1 MASSQDD
8 LPVTTRRLVEAAVAQ
23 FPMVRHAQEV
33 GWMPLEP
40 NIATSR
46 RGGRAGAFFRD
57 ELAAAVRRFNP
68 WLSPDAVR
76 SVVERLEATPPTI
89 EGNRQMLSWMRGERQ
104 WYDDTEERQRFV
116 RLIDFDAPNANVLH
130 VTWEWSIKPPARR
143 RGARADMMFVV
154 NGLPVALVEHKNPK
168 QADAIERGVNQ
179 LKRYEARTPELMGSA
194 QLFNVTHMLDYWY
207 GVTWNLSR
215 RFMARWKE
223 PPAGRPAQPGLDDS
237 YRFAV
242 QSFFEPTDF
251 LRTLRDWI
259 LFYVEDGETRK
270 TVLRQHQRRAATRV
284 VERCAEP
291 KKQRGLVWHTQG
303 SGKTFTL
310 LTAARLLLQDRQRF
324 QAPTVI
330 VVVDRVDLEGQL
342 RDWVERLLGE
352 MQKQDIPVHKAGS
365 KAELADLL
373 RTDKRGLI
381 VSMIHKFEGLHKD
394 ANTRDNVFVFIDE
407 AHRSVAR
414 DLGTYLMGA
423 VPNATIVGFT
433 GTPIAKTEHG
443 QGTFKIFG
451 ADDEKGYLDKYTIA
465 ESIEDETTLPIRHVM
480 APSETTVPAQQ
491 LDDEFFALAAAEGVT
506 DVDELNKV
514 LDRAVGLRA
523 FLTADDRVDKVAAYV
538 ARHFQ
543 ENVVPLGYK
552 AFLVGVNREACAK
565 YKQALDKLLP
575 AEWTA
580 PVYTENADD
589 VVKRPIVADLQLSR
603 DEEDDARMMFKKT
616 GENPRI
622 LIVTDKLLTGF
633 DAPLLYCMYL
643 DKPMRDHV
651 LLQAIARVNRPHV
664 DPDTGARKRIGLVV
678 DFVGVLQA
686 LEKALRFDST
696 DVSGVVEGIDVLLRD
711 FRDKLARAETTY
723 LSTAGEGE
731 IDAWLEERIYEQL
744 RDPAARNEF
753 FESYKE
759 IEALMEILSPSD
771 ELRDHLESY
780 QMLASLYASTRAAYA
795 PKVDYVADLA
805 AKTRAM
811 IQRSAVAEGL
821 GHAPRTVTF
830 DLKTVEALRGGSQSD
845 AAKVFNLLRGM
856 RKEIDDRPDLAAV
869 LLPLLERAERVR
881 QELEKRQTSSM
892 KAMDLLSALAKE
904 KDDALAAAEESG
916 LSARAFGV
924 YWDLR
929 NESALATVGTSAKD
943 LARLV
948 DELLVRFPNARRS
961 VQENR
966 LLRGH
971 LYGPLLKLTAGHR
984 KRLVDR
990 IMDLALG
997 MSDDDD

>member
-1 MASSQDD
+1 
-8 LPVTTRRLVEAAVAQ
+8 
-23 FPMVRHAQEV
+23 
-33 GWMPLEP
+33 MPLEP
-40 NIATSR
+40 SVATGK
-46 RGGRAGAFFRD
+46 RGGGAGAFFRD
-57 ELAAAVRRFNP
+57 ELEAAVRRFNP
-68 WLSPDAVR
+68 WLTPDAMR
-76 SVVERLEATPPTI
+76 SIVEGLEATPPTI
-89 EGNRQMLSWMRGERQ
+89 EGNRQMLTWMRGERQ

-168 QADAIERGVNQ
+168 QADAIERGLNQ
-179 LKRYEARTPELMGSA
+179 LKRYEARAPELMGSA

-223 PPAGRPAQPGLDDS
+223 PPTGRPAQPGLDDS

-242 QSFFEPTDF
+242 HSFFEPTDF

-270 TVLRQHQRRAATRV
+270 TVLRQHQRRAATSV

-342 RDWVERLLGE
+342 RGWVERLLGE
-352 MQKQDIPVHKAGS
+352 MQQQDIPVHQADS
-365 KAELADLL
+365 KAELAELL

-381 VSMIHKFEGLHKD
+381 VSMIHKFEGLDKN

-538 ARHFQ
+538 ARHFR
-543 ENVVPLGYK
+543 ENVEPLGYK

-565 YKQALDKLLP
+565 YKHALDKLLP

-589 VVKRPIVADLQLSR
+589 VVKRPIVAGLQLSR
-603 DEEDDARMMFKKT
+603 DEEDEARLMFKKAS
-616 GENPRI
+616 ENPRI

-664 DPDTGARKRIGLVV
+664 DPASGVRKRIGLVV

-696 DVSGVVEGIDVLLRD
+696 DVSGVVEGIDVLLRE
-711 FRDKLARAETTY
+711 FRDKLARAEAKY
-723 LSTAGEGE
+723 LSTAGEGGP
-731 IDAWLEERIYEQL
+731 DAWLEERVYEQL
-744 RDPAARNEF
+744 RDPDARNEF
-753 FESYKE
+753 FEFYKE
-759 IEALMEILSPSD
+759 IEALMEILSPSE

-780 QMLASLYASTRAAYA
+780 KLLAGLYASTRAAYA
-795 PKVDYVADLA
+795 RKVDYMADLA

-811 IQRSAVAEGL
+811 IQRSAVTEGL
-821 GHAPRTVTF
+821 GHAPGTVTF

-845 AAKVFNLLRGM
+845 TAKVFNLLRGM
-856 RKEIDDRPDLAAV
+856 RKEIDDKPELAAV
-869 LLPLLERAERVR
+869 LLPLWERAERV
-881 QELEKRQTSSM
+881 QQDLEKRRTSSM
-892 KAMDLLSALAKE
+892 EAMDLLSALAKE

-916 LSARAFGV
+916 LSAKAFGV

-943 LARLV
+943 IARLV
-948 DELLVRFPNARRS
+948 DELLARFPNARRS

-971 LYGPLLKLTAGHR
+971 LYAPLLKLTVGHR

-990 IMDLALG
+990 VMDLALRRP
-997 MSDDDD
+997 DDDD

>member
-1 MASSQDD
+1 MTPRERQGG
-8 LPVTTRRLVEAAVAQ
+8 VKIVEAAVAQ

-33 GWMPLEP
+33 GWSPLKP
-40 NIATSR
+40 SVATSK
-46 RGGRAGAFFRD
+46 RGGRDGTFFRD
-57 ELAAAVRRFNP
+57 ELEAAVRRFNP
-68 WLSPDAVR
+68 WLTPDSVR
-76 SVVERLEATPPTI
+76 SIVEGLEATPPTI
-89 EGNRQMLSWMRGERQ
+89 EGNRQMLTWMRGERQ

-168 QADAIERGVNQ
+168 QADAIERGLNQ
-179 LKRYEARTPELMGSA
+179 LKRYEARAPELMGSA

-223 PPAGRPAQPGLDDS
+223 PPIGRPAQPGLDDS

-291 KKQRGLVWHTQG
+291 KNQRGLVWHTQG

-324 QAPTVI
+324 QASTVI

-342 RDWVERLLGE
+342 RGWVERLLGE
-352 MQKQDIPVHKAGS
+352 MQQQDIPVHQADS
-365 KAELADLL
+365 KAELAELL

-381 VSMIHKFEGLHKD
+381 VSMIHKFEGLDKN

-506 DVDELNKV
+506 DVDELNKA

-538 ARHFQ
+538 ARHFR
-543 ENVVPLGYK
+543 ENVAPLGYK

-565 YKQALDKLLP
+565 YKHALDKLLP

-589 VVKRPIVADLQLSR
+589 VVKRPIVAGLQLSR
-603 DEEDDARMMFKKT
+603 DEEDEARLMFKKA

-664 DPDTGARKRIGLVV
+664 DPASGVRKRIGLVV

-696 DVSGVVEGIDVLLRD
+696 DVSGVVEGIDVLLRE
-711 FRDKLARAETTY
+711 FRDKLARAEAKY
-723 LSTAGEGE
+723 LSTAGEGGP
-731 IDAWLEERIYEQL
+731 DAWLEERVYEQL
-744 RDPAARNEF
+744 RDPAVRNEF
-753 FESYKE
+753 FEFYKE
-759 IEALMEILSPSD
+759 IEALMEILSPSE

-780 QMLASLYASTRAAYA
+780 KLLAGLYASTRAAYA
-795 PKVDYVADLA
+795 RKVDYMADLA

-811 IQRSAVAEGL
+811 IQRSAVTEGL

-856 RKEIDDRPDLAAV
+856 RKEIDDKPELAAV
-869 LLPLLERAERVR
+869 LLPLWERAERV
-881 QELEKRQTSSM
+881 QQDLEKRRTSSM
-892 KAMDLLSALAKE
+892 EAMDLLSALAKE

-916 LSARAFGV
+916 LSAKAFGV

-929 NESALATVGTSAKD
+929 NESALATGGTSAKD

-971 LYGPLLKLTAGHR
+971 LYAPLLKLTVGHR

-990 IMDLALG
+990 VMDLALG
-997 MSDDDD
+997 TSDDDD

>member
-1 MASSQDD
+1 MTA
-8 LPVTTRRLVEAAVAQ
+8 RRIDEGAVAQ

-33 GWMPLEP
+33 GWTPLEP
-40 NIATSR
+40 KMATAK
-46 RGGRAGAFFRD
+46 RGGREGAFFRD
-57 ELAAAVRRFNP
+57 ELEVAIRRFNP
-68 WLSPDAVR
+68 WLTPDAVR
-76 SVVERLEATPPTI
+76 SVVERIEATPPTV
-89 EGNRQMLSWMRGERQ
+89 EGNRQMLGWMRGERQ
-104 WYDDTEERQRFV
+104 WYDETERRQRFV
-116 RLIDFDAPNANVLH
+116 RLIDFDEPNANVLH
-130 VTWEWSIKPPARR
+130 VTWEWSIKPPSRR
-143 RGARADMMFVV
+143 RGARADLMFVV
-154 NGLPVALVEHKNPK
+154 NGLPVAIVENKNPK
-168 QADAIERGVNQ
+168 QADAIERGLNQ
-179 LKRYEARTPELMGSA
+179 LKRYEASTPELVGSA

-223 PPAGRPAQPGLDDS
+223 SPGDKGKRGFDDS

-284 VERCAEP
+284 VERCAES
-291 KKQRGLVWHTQG
+291 KKRRGLVWHTQG

-310 LTAARLLLQDRQRF
+310 LTAARLLLQDRERF

-330 VVVDRVDLEGQL
+330 VVVDRIDLEGQL
-342 RDWVERLLGE
+342 REWVERLLGE
-352 MQKQDIPVHKAGS
+352 MQQQDIAVHQAGS
-365 KAELADLL
+365 KAELAELL
-373 RTDKRGLI
+373 RADRRGLI
-381 VSMIHKFEGLHKD
+381 LSMIHKFEGLDKN
-394 ANTRDNVFVFIDE
+394 ASTRDNVFVFIDE

-443 QGTFKIFG
+443 RGTFKIFG
-451 ADDEKGYLDKYTIA
+451 ADDEKGYLHKYTIA

-506 DVDELNKV
+506 DVDELNRV

-538 ARHFQ
+538 ARHFR
-543 ENVVPLGYK
+543 ENVQPLGYK

-565 YKQALDKLLP
+565 YKRALDKLLP
-575 AEWTA
+575 PEWTA
-580 PVYTENADD
+580 PVYTENPDD
-589 VVKRPIVADLQLSR
+589 VVKRPIVAELQLSR
-603 DEEDDARMMFKKT
+603 DQEDEARLMFKKA

-696 DVSGVVEGIDVLLRD
+696 DVSGVVEGIDVLLGD
-711 FRDKLARAETTY
+711 FRDKLARAEAKY
-723 LSTAGEGE
+723 LSTTAADRA
-731 IDAWLEERIYEQL
+731 DAWLEQRVYDQL
-744 RDPAARNEF
+744 RDPAARDEF

-771 ELRDHLESY
+771 ELRDHLGSY
-780 QMLASLYASTRAAYA
+780 KLLAGLYAATQVAYA
-795 PKVDYVADLA
+795 RKVDYVADLA
-805 AKTRAM
+805 AKTRVM
-811 IQRSAVAEGL
+811 IQQSAVTEGL
-821 GHAPRTVTF
+821 GHAPRAVTF
-830 DLKTVEALRGGSQSD
+830 DLKTVEALRGGSERD
-845 AAKVFNLLRGM
+845 EAKVFNLLRGM
-856 RKEIDDRPDLAAV
+856 RKVIDDNAELASV
-869 LLPLLERAERVR
+869 LLPLQERAERV
-881 QELEKRQTSSM
+881 QQDLETRKISSM
-892 KAMDLLSALAKE
+892 EAIDLLAGLAKE
-904 KDDALAAAEESG
+904 KDDALAAAKESG
-916 LSARAFGV
+916 LSPKAFGV
-924 YWDLR
+924 YWELR
-929 NESALATVGTSAKD
+929 DESSTTEVGMSAVE

-948 DELLVRFPNARRS
+948 DELLVRFPNAKHS

-971 LYGPLLKLTAGHR
+971 LYSPLLKMTVGRR

-990 IMDLALG
+990 IIDLVLG
-997 MSDDDD
+997 TSDDDD